1 MYVQGKFEN
10 TEKIKG
16 AQYQEYT
23 EQKEVL
29 GEKMFIFYYSDGEFF
44 EANYKSDSKLWLN
57 SNS

>member
-10 TEKIKG
+10 TEKIKD

-29 GEKMFIFYYSDGEFF
+29 GKKMFIFYYSDGEFI
-44 EANYKSDSKLWLN
+44 EATYKNDSKLYL
-57 SNS
+57 